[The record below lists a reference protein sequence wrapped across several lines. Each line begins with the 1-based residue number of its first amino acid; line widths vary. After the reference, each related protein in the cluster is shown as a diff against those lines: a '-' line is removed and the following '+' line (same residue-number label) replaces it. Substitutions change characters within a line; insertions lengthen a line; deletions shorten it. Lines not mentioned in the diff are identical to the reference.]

1 LKIPNAPFVQ
11 TLPDFKLGVLNG
23 WLPLILY
30 LAGFLIALSSF
41 SRQARARLFDDPK
54 YRMPAGVKFV
64 RFLGQLAVLIYIG
77 MMVFTPLMP
86 GAPPFPAGVL
96 IYAAGYASV
105 VVALHY
111 FKHTPANQ
119 PVVAGPYRFSRNP
132 QCVGLVLVL
141 TGAAVMSGVW
151 LYVGIILVVV
161 IIYHLQIL
169 SEEKTC
175 LEQYGD
181 SYRRYMA
188 SVPRYFRFL

>member
-1 LKIPNAPFVQ
+1 MQ

-77 MMVFTPLMP
+77 MMVFSPLMP

-105 VVALHY
+105 MVALHY
-111 FKHTPANQ
+111 FKHTPANK
-119 PVVAGPYRFSRNP
+119 PVVAGPYRVSRNP
-132 QCVGLVLVL
+132 QWVGLVLVL
-141 TGAAVMSGVW
+141 AGAAVMSGVW
-151 LYVGIILVVV
+151 LYLGIILVVV

-169 SEEKTC
+169 AEEKAC

-181 SYRRYMA
+181 SFRGYMA
-188 SVPRYFRFL
+188 RVPRYIWFL